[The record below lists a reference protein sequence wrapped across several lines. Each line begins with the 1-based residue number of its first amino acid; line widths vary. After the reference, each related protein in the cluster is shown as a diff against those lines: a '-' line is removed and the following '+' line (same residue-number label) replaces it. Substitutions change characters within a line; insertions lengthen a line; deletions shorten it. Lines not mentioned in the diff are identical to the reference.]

1 MSFMRVSDSR
11 ITEKSSGSTSKGNL
25 QFTHSQMD
33 QIAQKPLIRVRRF
46 WALCAFAIALAFVIN
61 AAFGYRTLPE
71 VLIEGQPIAAQ
82 IGWGVAFGSAIS
94 VPSTVVVLCVPQF
107 SSLRRQLLDLVSRL
121 DLGGLNPLWISLSAG
136 IGEEIL
142 FRGALQ
148 PILGIWWTSF
158 IFTVAHFWSG
168 QFQSMNWQKLIY
180 AASVF
185 VTGLLLGYVFSEI
198 GLIAAMVTHATVD
211 VVSLFT
217 ARRLLRV
224 SSAYA

>member
-46 WALCAFAIALAFVIN
+46 WALCVFAIALAFVIN
-61 AAFGYRTLPE
+61 AAFGDGTLAT
-71 VLIEGQPIAAQ
+71 VLIEGQPIVAQ
-82 IGWGVAFGSAIS
+82 IGWGVTFGLAIS
-94 VPSTVVVLCVPQF
+94 VPSTVVVLFVPLF
-107 SSLRRQLLDLVSRL
+107 SPLRRQLLDLVSRL
-121 DLGGLNPLWISLSAG
+121 DLDALNPLWISLSAG

-148 PILGIWWTSF
+148 PILGIWWASF
-158 IFTVAHFWSG
+158 IFTLAHFRSG
-168 QFQSMNWQKLIY
+168 QFHSMNSQKLVY

-185 VTGLLLGYVFSEI
+185 IAGLFLGYVFIEI
-198 GLIAAMVTHATVD
+198 GLIAAIVTHVIVN

-224 SSAYA
+224 STYA

>member
-1 MSFMRVSDSR
+1 
-11 ITEKSSGSTSKGNL
+11 
-25 QFTHSQMD
+25 MD

-46 WALCAFAIALAFVIN
+46 WALCAIAIALAFVIN
-61 AAFGYRTLPE
+61 AAFGDGTLAA
-71 VLIEGQPIAAQ
+71 VMIEDQPIAAQ
-82 IGWGVAFGSAIS
+82 IGWGVTFGLAIS
-94 VPSTVVVLCVPQF
+94 VPSTVVVFFVPLL

-121 DLGGLNPLWISLSAG
+121 DLGALNPLWISLSAG

-148 PILGIWWTSF
+148 PILGIWWASF
-158 IFTVAHFWSG
+158 IFTLAHFRSG
-168 QFQSMNWQKLIY
+168 QFYSMNWQKLIY

-185 VTGLLLGYVFSEI
+185 VAGLLLGYVFLEI
-198 GLIAAMVTHATVD
+198 CLIAAIATHATVN

-224 SSAYA
+224 RSTYA

>member
-1 MSFMRVSDSR
+1 
-11 ITEKSSGSTSKGNL
+11 
-25 QFTHSQMD
+25 
-33 QIAQKPLIRVRRF
+33 
-46 WALCAFAIALAFVIN
+46 
-61 AAFGYRTLPE
+61 
-71 VLIEGQPIAAQ
+71 
-82 IGWGVAFGSAIS
+82 
-94 VPSTVVVLCVPQF
+94 

-198 GLIAAMVTHATVD
+198 GLIAAMGPISLNTYPKRSEEHTSELQSRVD
-211 VVSLFT
+211 L
-217 ARRLLRV
+217 
-224 SSAYA
+224 

>member
-1 MSFMRVSDSR
+1 
-11 ITEKSSGSTSKGNL
+11 
-25 QFTHSQMD
+25 MD

-61 AAFGYRTLPE
+61 AAFGDGALPT
-71 VLIEGQPIAAQ
+71 VLIEGQPIVAQ
-82 IGWGVAFGSAIS
+82 IGWGITFGLAIS
-94 VPSTVVVLCVPQF
+94 VPSMVAVFFVPPF

-121 DLGGLNPLWISLSAG
+121 DLSALNPLWISLSAG
-136 IGEEIL
+136 IGEELL

-148 PILGIWWTSF
+148 PIVGIWWASF
-158 IFTVAHFWSG
+158 IFTLAHFRSG
-168 QFQSMNWQKLIY
+168 QFHSMNWQKLIY

-185 VTGLLLGYVFSEI
+185 IAGLFLGYVFLEI
-198 GLIAAMVTHATVD
+198 GLIAAMVTHAVVD

-224 SSAYA
+224 YSTYA

>member
-1 MSFMRVSDSR
+1 
-11 ITEKSSGSTSKGNL
+11 L
-25 QFTHSQMD
+25 
-33 QIAQKPLIRVRRF
+33 
-46 WALCAFAIALAFVIN
+46 
-61 AAFGYRTLPE
+61 
-71 VLIEGQPIAAQ
+71 
-82 IGWGVAFGSAIS
+82 AIS

>member
-61 AAFGYRTLPE
+61 AAFGDGTLHE

-82 IGWGVAFGSAIS
+82 IGWGITFGLAIS
-94 VPSTVVVLCVPQF
+94 VPSIVVVSFVPLF

-121 DLGGLNPLWISLSAG
+121 DLDALNPLWISLCAG
-136 IGEEIL
+136 IGEELL

-148 PILGIWWTSF
+148 PILGIWWASF
-158 IFTVAHFWSG
+158 IFTLAHFRSG
-168 QFQSMNWQKLIY
+168 QFHSMNWQKLIY
-180 AASVF
+180 ATSVF
-185 VTGLLLGYVFSEI
+185 IGGLFLGYVFLEI
-198 GLIAAMVTHATVD
+198 GLIAAMVTHAVVD
-211 VVSLFT
+211 VVSLST
-217 ARRLLRV
+217 ARRWLRV
-224 SSAYA
+224 STYA